1 VPACACESCSLRE
14 AAPGFR
20 PGGRPPFFVS
30 TKKGGKESDPAS
42 SALAMRGLPCA
53 ARSLQLAPNS
63 LCSLRSRRS
72 DKRREVRLRSVLR
85 TQLQS
90 PALLS
95 SSEGGDE
102 HQIRLAAHRQDEHR
116 ALRADAKRGLDRESL
131 RSKRPYCSW
140 APWEASRSTGVWGR
154 ARKRASTTDF
164 ARLSERSGR
173 RPRSEFCARP
183 QTPSTAE
190 QLALGRPPPSGRL
203 SFGSFSL
210 AKQRKGTA
218 LSGAHPDSASR
229 SEQPPRQG

>member
-1 VPACACESCSLRE
+1 MCPRQGSNFLLLRQKKVTKE
-14 AAPGFR
+14 KATRRWRF
-20 PGGRPPFFVS
+20 GRWPNF
-30 TKKGGKESDPAS
+30 
-42 SALAMRGLPCA
+42 SAVLGVWG
-53 ARSLQLAPNS
+53 LAPNS

-203 SFGSFSL
+203 FFGDFLL
-210 AKQRKGTA
+210 AKQ
-218 LSGAHPDSASR
+218 
-229 SEQPPRQG
+229 